1 VNAGRRPALL
11 GTLVRER
18 GPEVRAPRVRC
29 TTRAGG
35 PRSWGALH
43 NAGRRPALLG
53 ALHNAGQRPALL
65 GALHNAGQRPALL
78 GYSAPMIWRGE
89 GIRRDLAEF
98 KGHLHRRTVGL
109 LTWLD
114 RRGCVPYSRTGFSH
128 H

>member
-1 VNAGRRPALL
+1 MRA
-11 GTLVRER
+11 R
-18 GPEVRAPRVRC
+18 GPRY
-29 TTRAGG
+29 
-35 PRSWGALH
+35 W
-43 NAGRRPALLG
+43 G
-53 ALHNAGQRPALL
+53 ALHNAGQRPVRPGYVGTLTRAGAPCAQ
-65 GALHNAGQRPALL
+65 GALVRECGPEARATGVRWYVNAGRRPALL

>member
-1 VNAGRRPALL
+1 MIFKAFTQ

-18 GPEVRAPRVRC
+18 GPEARATGVRC

-43 NAGRRPALLG
+43 NAGRRPV
-53 ALHNAGQRPALL
+53 
-65 GALHNAGQRPALL
+65 LL